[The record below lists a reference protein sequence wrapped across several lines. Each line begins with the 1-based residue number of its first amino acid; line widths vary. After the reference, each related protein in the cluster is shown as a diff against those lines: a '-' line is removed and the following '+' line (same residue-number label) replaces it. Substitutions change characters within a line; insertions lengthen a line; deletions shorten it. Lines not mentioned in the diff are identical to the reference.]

1 MEENQNQ
8 KANPQEKTKKAV
20 VGYMLFELGAQ
31 FAVIMAIPLLGFIYL
46 GKWLESKYHSKLFV
60 VAGILLALTLSG
72 YLIYKKIDE
81 IKKLMK

>member
-1 MEENQNQ
+1 MEENEEQ
-8 KANPQEKTKKAV
+8 KENKGEKAKKAV
-20 VGYMLFELGAQ
+20 LGYMLFELGAQ

-60 VAGILLALTLSG
+60 VTGILLALALSS

-81 IKKLMK
+81 VKKLMK